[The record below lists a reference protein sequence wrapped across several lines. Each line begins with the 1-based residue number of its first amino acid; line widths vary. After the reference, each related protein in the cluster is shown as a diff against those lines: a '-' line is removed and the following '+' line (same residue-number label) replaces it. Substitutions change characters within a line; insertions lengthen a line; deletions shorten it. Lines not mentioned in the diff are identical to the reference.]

1 MRRGAVRTHPAP
13 ASSLLESAAQ
23 VLSAL
28 LVERTAN
35 VLPQGVDW
43 ESAGP
48 EIVTLARRH
57 KVASMLPTAPSFRR
71 LSEQVQVA
79 LLRDRRRAVMRNMTN
94 LSRTVAVV
102 EALGEAGVP
111 AVVLKGQGF
120 SQFAYGDW
128 SDRGASVDVDVLVPN
143 HKLATAHETLVGRGF
158 VCITDG
164 SRRPPL
170 YGWLGRYTQWLHYE
184 RAYRSPEL
192 GTVDLHWRLMPGG
205 ATWTSFASVAAKQG
219 VVGAGGVPV
228 PVPGAAHAAVI
239 AADQAE
245 ADGWPELRCCVDV
258 VMAWDVCREGDR
270 ISATSMYPRIASVVE
285 QARQR
290 IASAESAVE
299 RPQVG
304 RSTSRLW
311 RARVASGGASAAAA
325 RAICGRFIPART
337 FSRPF

>member
-1 MRRGAVRTHPAP
+1 MHRGSISAAP
-13 ASSLLESAAQ
+13 ADAALESAAQ

-28 LVERTAN
+28 LVERIGN
-35 VLPQGVDW
+35 PLPCAVDW
-43 ESAGP
+43 GSAGP
-48 EIVTLARRH
+48 ELVALARRH
-57 KVASMLPTAPSFRR
+57 KVASMLPAAPSFGR
-71 LSEQVQVA
+71 LSDEVQLP
-79 LLRDRRRAVMRNMTN
+79 LLRDRRQSVVRNMTN
-94 LSRTVAVV
+94 LSRTVTVV
-102 EALGEAGVP
+102 EALGGAGVP

-128 SDRGASVDVDVLVPN
+128 SDRGASVDVDVLVPDQ
-143 HKLATAHETLVGRGF
+143 KLATAHETLVGRGF

-164 SRRPPL
+164 PRRPPL
-170 YGWLGRYTQWLHYE
+170 YGRLGRYNRWLHYE
-184 RAYRSPEL
+184 RTYRSPEL
-192 GTVDLHWRLMPGG
+192 GTVDLHWRLMPGS
-205 ATWTSFASVAAKQG
+205 AAWTSFASVAEKQG

-258 VMAWDVCREGDR
+258 VMAWEGCNESDCGV
-270 ISATSMYPRIASVVE
+270 AKMMYPQIASAVE

-299 RPQVG
+299 RPHIG

-325 RAICGRFIPART
+325 RAICGRFGPARA